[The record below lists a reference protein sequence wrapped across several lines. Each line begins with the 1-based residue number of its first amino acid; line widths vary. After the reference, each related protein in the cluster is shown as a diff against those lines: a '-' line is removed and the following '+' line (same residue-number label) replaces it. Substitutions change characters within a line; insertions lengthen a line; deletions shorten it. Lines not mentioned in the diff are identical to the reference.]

1 MIAYLRAYDP
11 QYVLV
16 LINSSTN
23 ENRLSIYEL
32 TPVTGP
38 GGREFNP
45 HGNTLVCVLI
55 QRKQGCVIT
64 NWFNSLKQ
72 KHLLAF

>member
-23 ENRLSIYEL
+23 ENRLSIY
-32 TPVTGP
+32 
-38 GGREFNP
+38 
-45 HGNTLVCVLI
+45 
-55 QRKQGCVIT
+55 
-64 NWFNSLKQ
+64 
-72 KHLLAF
+72 